1 MDSLFDYLNS
11 GDASCFSLLPQ
22 DGLPLPTALP
32 PAGLWDNGPDT
43 RLNSLSNLSLRIS
56 TARGSLDTKRMSRI
70 VVLAPSVK
78 SLNADRKAS
87 TNKSRSEVDL
97 PEIAEIQKHR

>member
-1 MDSLFDYLNS
+1 MFDYLNS

-70 VVLAPSVK
+70 GVLAPSVDDK

-87 TNKSRSEVDL
+87 INNSRSEVDL
-97 PEIAEIQKHR
+97 PEMAELHKHG